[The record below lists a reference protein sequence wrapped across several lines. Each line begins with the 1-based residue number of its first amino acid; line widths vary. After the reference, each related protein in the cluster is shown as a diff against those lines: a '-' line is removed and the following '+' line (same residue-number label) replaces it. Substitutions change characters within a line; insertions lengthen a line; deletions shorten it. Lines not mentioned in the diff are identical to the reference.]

1 MNKKLV
7 SIVLPTYKGCDVLE
21 RAVNSVL
28 TQTYSLIEL
37 IVVDDNSPESEERK
51 ATEVIMS
58 KYETNDKV
66 KYIRHEKNKNGA
78 AARNTGIKNSYGE
91 YIAFLDDDDWFLPKK
106 IEEQVK
112 YLELHKEFD
121 ACYCLAQRD
130 RKPIKTV
137 PYVGDVSKELLLL
150 KSRMFTPSLCFR
162 KVALTTINGFDES
175 FRRHQD
181 YELLLRFFQAGLKM
195 GCVEKV
201 LLELGTGAANNN
213 PDGDKYLHMK
223 NNFLKSFESSF
234 DLIDKSEPGFKKKTY
249 ALHYGLVFEQFIV
262 EYHFGK
268 AFKLATKYF
277 FYSPFNFLR
286 PMYYRIIGFTGRR
299 IKRLF
304 NSAN

>member
-1 MNKKLV
+1 MTEELV
-7 SIVLPTYKGCDVLE
+7 SVVVPTYKGSDVIT

-28 TQTYSLIEL
+28 EQTYPHIEI
-37 IVVDDNSPESEERK
+37 IVVDDNAPESPERK
-51 ATEVIMS
+51 ATEMVMQQYDGNESIVYL
-58 KYETNDKV
+58 K
-66 KYIRHEKNKNGA
+66 HEVNKNGA
-78 AARNTGIKNSYGE
+78 AARNTGIKYSHGE

-130 RKPIKTV
+130 GKPIKTV
-137 PYVGDVSKELLLL
+137 PYAGDVSKQLLLL

-213 PDGDKYLHMK
+213 PDGDKYLHVK
-223 NNFLKSFESSF
+223 NNFLKSFESSI

-277 FYSPFNFLR
+277 FYSPFTFLR

-304 NSAN
+304 KSAN